1 MVSGVTRLAAQ
12 LGILP
17 LRRRLIAYLCQIAR
31 TENVEEIQSLGKEL
45 QSRELADAASS
56 VILRKSQA
64 PAPPFAAGGASSAIS
79 SAACPIRASIP
90 EAKRVLPAPILTSP
104 CLSILTIKSHK
115 TKDF

>member
-1 MVSGVTRLAAQ
+1 MVSSVTRLAAQ

-17 LRRRLIAYLCQIAR
+17 LRRRLIAHLCQIAR
-31 TENVEEIQSLGKEL
+31 TDNVEEIQSLGKEL

-64 PAPPFAAGGASSAIS
+64 PAPPFAAGGASGAIS

-90 EAKRVLPAPILTSP
+90 EAKRVLPAPILISQ
-104 CLSILTIKSHK
+104 CLSIFTTQNSVPW
-115 TKDF
+115 

>member
-31 TENVEEIQSLGKEL
+31 TENVEEIQSLGK
-45 QSRELADAASS
+45 ELADAASS

>member
-56 VILRKSQA
+56 VILRKSQG
-64 PAPPFAAGGASSAIS
+64 PAPPFAAAGAIS
-79 SAACPIRASIP
+79 SASCPIRASIP
-90 EAKRVLPAPILTSP
+90 EAKRVLPAPFLKSQ